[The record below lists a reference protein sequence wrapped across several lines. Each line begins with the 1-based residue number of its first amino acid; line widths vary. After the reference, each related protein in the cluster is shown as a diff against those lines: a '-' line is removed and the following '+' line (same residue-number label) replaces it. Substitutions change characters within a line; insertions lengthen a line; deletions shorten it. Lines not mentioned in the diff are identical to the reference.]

1 MCLLYS
7 DVTYE
12 SGVLSEF
19 VGGQSPGTSY
29 ENWVS
34 HVTEG
39 IASEGFNDY
48 GPDWLDI
55 QTNGFGSYRKLEEG
69 SPTLVYWETIFTQF
83 IAGDTTTVDSL
94 LQDSIESFFYE
105 LVIFEDTTVN
115 KTFHIL
121 REQLDTSFVDL
132 NQPDNDADDVIG
144 SFRNSWGLYIIN
156 PAALR
161 EQIMIQVPHPCDD
174 FIAPYIALDIYQQ
187 TDGFGF
193 MINGAGRE
201 VEWSEV
207 GEYSNSK
214 SHSDPSRYAPTVFQ
228 TFQEV
233 VTQPLIGLNPHWP
246 LVFAIHSFDNA
257 SHAPRKSVIIAAGA
271 QNSFTTKPIRDITDD
286 HFDIINFTE
295 EFPISQNQFNNP
307 DPLHVTD
314 YYEVFYDDQC
324 VYDNGA
330 EQFPMTLATELKGPS
345 VGIQMLDLQSQV
357 SGWSVYE
364 PWVHVELD
372 EKPMIFDSTG
382 ITDDTVYT
390 NGLYPTGIQNFS
402 MIREYY
408 QPFIEALDLYLTHWE
423 TVPDQ
428 TSPDS
433 IAFIM
438 AYNVDNS
445 DQVYLNWSPV
455 YDTNFKSFQI
465 QADTDTLTD
474 NSMVFDLTD
483 YTMLQYMRRDHQ
495 TLSGL
500 NNTEPWLFRIRA
512 VDYFEN
518 AGPWSETVSNMLPG
532 HSPPDTI
539 LYFDNNNSIQGIID
553 EDIDGESYE
562 IDTLVLMPGN
572 SPTLA
577 LFGNTWKSVQIDPFT
592 PDTATVLQVF
602 ARIDSISE
610 IQAIGFSTG
619 ENTIRYSFSGH
630 EALDIEEWIP
640 VYQGTNQVGSWQSYR
655 IPLGDDWLAWYD
667 SLSSIT
673 EIHFINDQDDTSRAP
688 GSIHFSMI
696 RDYTTDLPIP
706 PVVSIDY
713 SIGNI
718 RYENHQE
725 LVSVSFSSSIQDTDS
740 YSFSYYWE
748 FGDGESSTEPDPSH
762 DYLVEDDHDYT
773 VILTV
778 EDETGQQGWA
788 TTAIQVDQGSSSFP
802 LTINFVGDIMMGR
815 SYEED
820 DGIITTQGVQALY
833 QPTYEILGLLADVTV
848 ANLEIPLSNQ
858 GFPHPT
864 KGIVFRCAPENVA
877 GLIYGGIDVVSLA
890 NNHILDYME
899 PAMIQTQNILDE
911 AGILHSGAG
920 MNSYEAYL
928 PAFKSVKGQTIAF
941 LASSDRTGQYNNYQP
956 YLNAGENKPGFAY
969 MTPYYLKQQIQSVE
983 DLADLVVVE
992 MHAGSEYSYSP
1003 GAHYDSYSPPDG
1015 FETLRTNPASE
1026 IGFTAVPK
1034 YGLEA
1039 EDYSWRLDRPQMWD
1053 RAIRQFAVDEGA
1065 DAVIVHHPHIIQGVE
1080 IYNGKMI
1087 AHSLGNFIFDLNY
1100 AETYTSMILNAEAD
1114 ESGFIGYTIT
1124 PLYIDDYLTL
1134 PATGELGNYILDY
1147 IAMRS
1152 RELDTYVHVN
1162 QETHRAQVIMDS
1174 TTIITQ
1180 ELEYSIWD
1188 PLWKEIEFEG
1198 DAYFISNPL
1207 QIPDAGS
1214 IASIVGGFNHI
1225 THYRLG
1231 RERIWMKNFEN
1242 EGSSL
1247 WNFNSD
1253 DEFLQ
1258 DSIFRRGGIAAS
1270 HLRNADSQDNIVTN
1284 LEDRMPFKS
1293 ELEHTIHGY
1302 IKTQNGKDVTL
1313 QLRLAEGRTGENL
1326 LTISMADS
1334 VYGTQDWMPYWFDI
1348 QQEDS
1353 ANFFNLR
1360 MNTGIPDSGQSQTW
1374 FDDVGLV
1381 QWDSIL
1387 TFDNFP
1393 VNIVQPNDYN
1403 YIQVFSSQVPG
1414 AMAGIQLVNSLIG
1427 DLHPLTAVPRT
1438 TNSVITVPGKC
1449 YFFDESQGPVGNW
1462 FWVFGNGYTSSERH
1476 PTIQYFEPGI
1486 YEVSLTV
1493 TGVDGETDTAYLT
1506 VIALANDSQEHDLGD
1521 VNGDGSITMVD
1532 ALLCSNY
1539 ILGLFELQPEEF
1551 LAADV
1556 DGNGTIDIFDV
1567 LLIADLAD

>member
-1 MCLLYS
+1 
-7 DVTYE
+7 
-12 SGVLSEF
+12 
-19 VGGQSPGTSY
+19 
-29 ENWVS
+29 
-34 HVTEG
+34 
-39 IASEGFNDY
+39 
-48 GPDWLDI
+48 
-55 QTNGFGSYRKLEEG
+55 
-69 SPTLVYWETIFTQF
+69 
-83 IAGDTTTVDSL
+83 
-94 LQDSIESFFYE
+94 
-105 LVIFEDTTVN
+105 
-115 KTFHIL
+115 
-121 REQLDTSFVDL
+121 
-132 NQPDNDADDVIG
+132 
-144 SFRNSWGLYIIN
+144 
-156 PAALR
+156 
-161 EQIMIQVPHPCDD
+161 
-174 FIAPYIALDIYQQ
+174 
-187 TDGFGF
+187 
-193 MINGAGRE
+193 
-201 VEWSEV
+201 
-207 GEYSNSK
+207 
-214 SHSDPSRYAPTVFQ
+214 
-228 TFQEV
+228 
-233 VTQPLIGLNPHWP
+233 
-246 LVFAIHSFDNA
+246 
-257 SHAPRKSVIIAAGA
+257 
-271 QNSFTTKPIRDITDD
+271 
-286 HFDIINFTE
+286 
-295 EFPISQNQFNNP
+295 
-307 DPLHVTD
+307 
-314 YYEVFYDDQC
+314 
-324 VYDNGA
+324 
-330 EQFPMTLATELKGPS
+330 
-345 VGIQMLDLQSQV
+345 
-357 SGWSVYE
+357 
-364 PWVHVELD
+364 
-372 EKPMIFDSTG
+372 
-382 ITDDTVYT
+382 
-390 NGLYPTGIQNFS
+390 
-402 MIREYY
+402 
-408 QPFIEALDLYLTHWE
+408 
-423 TVPDQ
+423 
-428 TSPDS
+428 
-433 IAFIM
+433 
-438 AYNVDNS
+438 
-445 DQVYLNWSPV
+445 
-455 YDTNFKSFQI
+455 
-465 QADTDTLTD
+465 
-474 NSMVFDLTD
+474 
-483 YTMLQYMRRDHQ
+483 
-495 TLSGL
+495 
-500 NNTEPWLFRIRA
+500 
-512 VDYFEN
+512 
-518 AGPWSETVSNMLPG
+518 
-532 HSPPDTI
+532 
-539 LYFDNNNSIQGIID
+539 
-553 EDIDGESYE
+553 
-562 IDTLVLMPGN
+562 
-572 SPTLA
+572 
-577 LFGNTWKSVQIDPFT
+577 
-592 PDTATVLQVF
+592 
-602 ARIDSISE
+602 
-610 IQAIGFSTG
+610 
-619 ENTIRYSFSGH
+619 
-630 EALDIEEWIP
+630 
-640 VYQGTNQVGSWQSYR
+640 
-655 IPLGDDWLAWYD
+655 
-667 SLSSIT
+667 
-673 EIHFINDQDDTSRAP
+673 
-688 GSIHFSMI
+688 
-696 RDYTTDLPIP
+696 

-718 RYENHQE
+718 RNENHQE

-748 FGDGESSTEPDPSH
+748 FGDGGSSTEPDPSH

-773 VILTV
+773 AILTV

-802 LTINFVGDIMMGR
+802 LTVNFVGDIMMGR
-815 SYEED
+815 SYEDD

-1114 ESGFIGYTIT
+1114 ESGFIGYTIA

-1198 DAYFISNPL
+1198 NAYFISNPL

-1253 DEFLQ
+1253 SEFLQ

-1293 ELEHTIHGY
+1293 ELDHTIHGY

-1326 LTISMADS
+1326 LTISMEDS
-1334 VYGTQDWMPYWFDI
+1334 VNGTQDWMPYWFDI
-1348 QQEDS
+1348 Q
-1353 ANFFNLR
+1353 
-1360 MNTGIPDSGQSQTW
+1360 
-1374 FDDVGLV
+1374 
-1381 QWDSIL
+1381 
-1387 TFDNFP
+1387 
-1393 VNIVQPNDYN
+1393 
-1403 YIQVFSSQVPG
+1403 
-1414 AMAGIQLVNSLIG
+1414 
-1427 DLHPLTAVPRT
+1427 
-1438 TNSVITVPGKC
+1438 
-1449 YFFDESQGPVGNW
+1449 
-1462 FWVFGNGYTSSERH
+1462 
-1476 PTIQYFEPGI
+1476 
-1486 YEVSLTV
+1486 
-1493 TGVDGETDTAYLT
+1493 
-1506 VIALANDSQEHDLGD
+1506 
-1521 VNGDGSITMVD
+1521 
-1532 ALLCSNY
+1532 
-1539 ILGLFELQPEEF
+1539 
-1551 LAADV
+1551 
-1556 DGNGTIDIFDV
+1556 
-1567 LLIADLAD
+1567 

>member
-1 MCLLYS
+1 MGLLYS

-12 SGVLSEF
+12 YGVLSEF
-19 VGGQSPGTSY
+19 VGGQSPCTSY

-69 SPTLVYWETIFTQF
+69 SPTLVYWETIFSQF

-193 MINGAGRE
+193 MINGSGRE

-214 SHSDPSRYAPTVFQ
+214 SHSDPSRYAHTVFQ
-228 TFQEV
+228 TFQDV

-345 VGIQMLDLQSQV
+345 GGIQMLDLQSQV

-408 QPFIEALDLYLTHWE
+408 QPFIEALDLYLMHWE

-445 DQVYLNWSPV
+445 DQVYLTWSPV

-518 AGPWSETVSNMLPG
+518 AGPWSETMSNILPG

-553 EDIDGESYE
+553 EDVDGESYE

-577 LFGNTWKSVQIDPFT
+577 LFGNTWKSIQIDPFT
-592 PDTATVLQVF
+592 PDTTTVLQVF

-667 SLSSIT
+667 SLSLIT

-688 GSIHFSMI
+688 GSIHFSMV

-718 RYENHQE
+718 RNENHQE

-773 VILTV
+773 AILTV

-802 LTINFVGDIMMGR
+802 LTVNFVGDIMMG
-815 SYEED
+815 
-820 DGIITTQGVQALY
+820 
-833 QPTYEILGLLADVTV
+833 
-848 ANLEIPLSNQ
+848 
-858 GFPHPT
+858 
-864 KGIVFRCAPENVA
+864 
-877 GLIYGGIDVVSLA
+877 
-890 NNHILDYME
+890 
-899 PAMIQTQNILDE
+899 
-911 AGILHSGAG
+911 
-920 MNSYEAYL
+920 
-928 PAFKSVKGQTIAF
+928 
-941 LASSDRTGQYNNYQP
+941 
-956 YLNAGENKPGFAY
+956 
-969 MTPYYLKQQIQSVE
+969 
-983 DLADLVVVE
+983 
-992 MHAGSEYSYSP
+992 
-1003 GAHYDSYSPPDG
+1003 
-1015 FETLRTNPASE
+1015 
-1026 IGFTAVPK
+1026 
-1034 YGLEA
+1034 
-1039 EDYSWRLDRPQMWD
+1039 
-1053 RAIRQFAVDEGA
+1053 
-1065 DAVIVHHPHIIQGVE
+1065 
-1080 IYNGKMI
+1080 
-1087 AHSLGNFIFDLNY
+1087 
-1100 AETYTSMILNAEAD
+1100 
-1114 ESGFIGYTIT
+1114 
-1124 PLYIDDYLTL
+1124 
-1134 PATGELGNYILDY
+1134 
-1147 IAMRS
+1147 
-1152 RELDTYVHVN
+1152 
-1162 QETHRAQVIMDS
+1162 
-1174 TTIITQ
+1174 
-1180 ELEYSIWD
+1180 
-1188 PLWKEIEFEG
+1188 
-1198 DAYFISNPL
+1198 
-1207 QIPDAGS
+1207 
-1214 IASIVGGFNHI
+1214 
-1225 THYRLG
+1225 
-1231 RERIWMKNFEN
+1231 
-1242 EGSSL
+1242 
-1247 WNFNSD
+1247 
-1253 DEFLQ
+1253 
-1258 DSIFRRGGIAAS
+1258 
-1270 HLRNADSQDNIVTN
+1270 
-1284 LEDRMPFKS
+1284 
-1293 ELEHTIHGY
+1293 
-1302 IKTQNGKDVTL
+1302 
-1313 QLRLAEGRTGENL
+1313 
-1326 LTISMADS
+1326 
-1334 VYGTQDWMPYWFDI
+1334 
-1348 QQEDS
+1348 
-1353 ANFFNLR
+1353 
-1360 MNTGIPDSGQSQTW
+1360 
-1374 FDDVGLV
+1374 
-1381 QWDSIL
+1381 
-1387 TFDNFP
+1387 
-1393 VNIVQPNDYN
+1393 
-1403 YIQVFSSQVPG
+1403 
-1414 AMAGIQLVNSLIG
+1414 
-1427 DLHPLTAVPRT
+1427 
-1438 TNSVITVPGKC
+1438 
-1449 YFFDESQGPVGNW
+1449 
-1462 FWVFGNGYTSSERH
+1462 
-1476 PTIQYFEPGI
+1476 
-1486 YEVSLTV
+1486 
-1493 TGVDGETDTAYLT
+1493 
-1506 VIALANDSQEHDLGD
+1506 
-1521 VNGDGSITMVD
+1521 
-1532 ALLCSNY
+1532 
-1539 ILGLFELQPEEF
+1539 
-1551 LAADV
+1551 
-1556 DGNGTIDIFDV
+1556 
-1567 LLIADLAD
+1567 